1 MTETILFTVIAI
13 LSVIGIADLIRM
25 LTDKILG
32 GAKKQYLLSI
42 IPCKGH
48 EEELE
53 YLVRNA
59 YSRLSGLC
67 SSGNCCILL
76 VDCGMDEET
85 REICGL
91 ICEKFDCVELCGEN
105 ELESVLKEKFHLQIA

>member
-1 MTETILFTVIAI
+1 MTEAILFAVLAV
-13 LSVIGIADLIRM
+13 LSVIGIADLIRI

-32 GAKKQYLLSI
+32 GAKKQYLLSV

-48 EEELE
+48 EEEIE
-53 YLVRNA
+53 YLVRST
-59 YSRLSGLC
+59 YSWLSSRC
-67 SSGNCCILL
+67 SGGACCILL

-91 ICEKFDCVELCGEN
+91 ICEQLDCVELCEES
-105 ELESVLKEKFHLQIA
+105 ELDHVLKEKFHLQIA